1 MQRKTILFSLVYSAN
16 IDFIQLSIKL
26 IKYSNPFVLHCLII
40 LAVQLTVHI
49 AALLMHL
56 LPVTQSGW
64 ISTSSWATIVDSC
77 ITFTVCWTATASN
90 ITFHVGSDTVGCAR
104 VVVSTRLKTF
114 SNMQRETAGSAHL
127 LINPFLNKS
136 SQYISFCQWFD
147 KFIFI
152 FFFPKLTFHWTKNS
166 QS

>member
-16 IDFIQLSIKL
+16 KDFIQLSIKL
-26 IKYSNPFVLHCLII
+26 IKYSNPFVLHYLII

-104 VVVSTRLKTF
+104 VVVSTRLKTCSRSSTIF
-114 SNMQRETAGSAHL
+114 PVFLFDLKVATRVRVHVITTTNWSAARFNVTDTTQTCRRDGSFA
-127 LINPFLNKS
+127 
-136 SQYISFCQWFD
+136 
-147 KFIFI
+147 
-152 FFFPKLTFHWTKNS
+152 
-166 QS
+166 

>member
-26 IKYSNPFVLHCLII
+26 IKYSNPFVLHYLII

-114 SNMQRETAGSAHL
+114 LNMQRETAGSAHL
-127 LINPFLNKS
+127 LINPFFNKS
-136 SQYISFCQWFD
+136 SQDTSFCQWFD

-152 FFFPKLTFHWTKNS
+152 FFFQN
-166 QS
+166 